1 MKKSRER
8 GHLIISYLQHICEKR
23 LAALLLFQMRE
34 ITPPSPPPS
43 YCYYACGG
51 EGRKKGIGLARC
63 LMACLSAS
71 LPVCGLDMSASL
83 LADMVAKQLTQ
94 IVPFLLKD
102 CIVHLSNFAAHC
114 SNLVTYL
121 SNLIL

>member
-8 GHLIISYLQHICEKR
+8 GHLIMFYLQHICEKR

-34 ITPPSPPPS
+34 ITPPYPPPSTPS

-51 EGRKKGIGLARC
+51 EGRKKGIDLAPC
-63 LMACLSAS
+63 LMVCLSAC

-94 IVPFLLKD
+94 IVSFLLKD
-102 CIVHLSNFAAHC
+102 IYISSL
-114 SNLVTYL
+114 
-121 SNLIL
+121 